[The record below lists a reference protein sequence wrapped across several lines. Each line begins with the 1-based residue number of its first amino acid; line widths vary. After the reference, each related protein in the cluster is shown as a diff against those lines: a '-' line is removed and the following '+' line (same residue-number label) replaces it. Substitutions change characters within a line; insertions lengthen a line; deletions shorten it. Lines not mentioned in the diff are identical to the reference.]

1 MKLISVIVPVFN
13 EEENVEPLYA
23 AVGAVAERL
32 KDRYAWEFVFT
43 DNCSTDRT
51 FERLE
56 ALARRDRRVRVFR
69 FARNFGFQRSILTG
83 YRLARGDAA
92 VQIDCDL
99 QDPPDL
105 IPEFLRLW
113 EDGYR
118 VVYGVRRSRPDAA
131 HMRFLRRAFYRLI
144 DGLSP
149 DDLPHD
155 AGDFRLVD
163 RRVIDLLQGYD
174 DERPYLRGFIASLG
188 FRQIGIAY
196 DRGPRV
202 HGETS
207 FNMAQLVA
215 LALDGI
221 ASHSILPL
229 RLASFA
235 GLGTFAIAI
244 AAIVAYVAMW
254 FWRKDEMPAGF
265 ATLAVL
271 MLISLAM
278 NAIFLGI
285 LGEYVARIY
294 RQVKPRP
301 LTVVERYVDAA
312 GPDGPSDPPR
322 ASRHVAGVIL
332 PANTSPAPRLGP
344 QGDDGA

>member
-1 MKLISVIVPVFN
+1 MKLISIIVPVFN
-13 EEENVEPLYA
+13 EEENVDPLYA
-23 AVGAVAERL
+23 AVDAVMERL
-32 KDRYAWEFVFT
+32 KDRYAWEFIFT

-56 ALARRDRRVRVFR
+56 ALARKDKRVRVFR

-105 IPEFLRLW
+105 LPEFLRRW
-113 EDGYR
+113 EEGCQ
-118 VVYGVRRSRPDAA
+118 VVYGVRRSRPEAA
-131 HMRFLRRAFYRLI
+131 HIHFLRRTFYRLI
-144 DGLSP
+144 DRLSA

-163 RRVIDLLQGYD
+163 RLVIDLLQGYD

-196 DRGPRV
+196 DRNPRIR
-202 HGETS
+202 GATS
-207 FNMAQLVA
+207 FNMSQLVS

-221 ASHSILPL
+221 VSHSILPL

-235 GLGTFAIAI
+235 GLGTFALAIIAI
-244 AAIVAYVAMW
+244 VVYVALW
-254 FWRKDEMPAGF
+254 FWREDEMPAGF
-265 ATLAVL
+265 VTLAVL
-271 MLISLAM
+271 MLVSLAM

-301 LTVVERYVDAA
+301 LTVVERYIDAS

-322 ASRHVAGVIL
+322 ASRYVAGVVIPAKL
-332 PANTSPAPRLGP
+332 PPAIRPGAER
-344 QGDDGA
+344 GDGV